1 MGDDER
7 IDRTRDLDRAVEGCA
22 GAHQRLLSDLVDADD
37 EVMRRPSLL
46 PGWTVGHLLT
56 HLARNAD
63 SHRRMFEA
71 ADRGEIAD
79 QYDGGQEGRGRDID
93 AGADRS
99 AREIVADVRRSI
111 YALEG
116 AWATTSATGWDGAGR
131 TVSGETSMPE
141 LVFRRWREA
150 EVHRSD
156 LGLGVSPDD
165 WSPEYVRFD
174 LERWTMTWAS
184 RRPMGL
190 TTLPAEVLA
199 LTPARRLAW
208 LMGRFEVPGLP
219 AAGLW

>member
-1 MGDDER
+1 MADDER

-22 GAHQRLLSDLVDADD
+22 RAHQRLLADLVGVDD
-37 EVMRRPSLL
+37 DTMRQPSLL
-46 PGWTVGHLLT
+46 PGWTVGHVLT

-63 SHRRMFEA
+63 SHVRMFAA

-79 QYDGGQEGRGRDID
+79 QYDGGQEGRGRDIE
-93 AGADRS
+93 AGAGRP
-99 AREIVADVRRSI
+99 AEEIVADVRRSI

-116 AWATTSATGWDGAGR
+116 AWATTSALGWSGMGR

-141 LVFRRWREA
+141 LVLRRWREA
-150 EVHRSD
+150 EVHRTD
-156 LGLGVSPDD
+156 LGLGATPDD
-165 WSPEYVRFD
+165 WSPEYVRVD

-190 TTLPAEVLA
+190 SALPAEILS
-199 LTPARRLAW
+199 LPPTRRLAW
-208 LMGRFEVPGLP
+208 LMGRFDVPGIP